1 MALLLTDDDVRRL
14 LSMRDAIEAAELA
27 VRELHEKRADNLPRH
42 HFYSQSEGATF
53 FMRHFQGALPKL
65 GVAGLRV
72 TTDLLGPKVYRP
84 DLRPF
89 GAFLLF
95 DLRTAAL
102 LAVVHDHELQRMRV
116 GAETGV
122 AARHLARTNAKRV
135 GLLGSGFQAETQLS
149 AVCAVR
155 EIESVDIYSP
165 NAEHRTGFARLLRQ
179 KLGISI
185 TPVATARQCVEGK
198 DLILASTNSVEPV
211 LDGSWIAEG
220 AHVTSIVNSDQ
231 RFRRRELD
239 NGTFARA
246 ALIAVGT
253 LEQTRHDRA
262 ADIFEAVEA
271 GALAWNRVCEL
282 GDVVI
287 RRHSGRENDQQITV
301 FKNNGLAVEFVAL
314 AFKAYEIARSRD
326 AGEEIP
332 SRYFSGV
339 RALPK

>member
-27 VRELHEKRADNLPRH
+27 VRELHQKRADNLPRH

-122 AARHLARTNAKRV
+122 AARQLARTNAKRV
-135 GLLGSGFQAETQLS
+135 GLLGSGFQLRLRRPGNASREKISYSLQPTLS
-149 AVCAVR
+149 NRSWTAAG
-155 EIESVDIYSP
+155 SP
-165 NAEHRTGFARLLRQ
+165 KGRT
-179 KLGISI
+179 
-185 TPVATARQCVEGK
+185 
-198 DLILASTNSVEPV
+198 
-211 LDGSWIAEG
+211 
-220 AHVTSIVNSDQ
+220 
-231 RFRRRELD
+231 
-239 NGTFARA
+239 
-246 ALIAVGT
+246 
-253 LEQTRHDRA
+253 
-262 ADIFEAVEA
+262 
-271 GALAWNRVCEL
+271 
-282 GDVVI
+282 
-287 RRHSGRENDQQITV
+287 
-301 FKNNGLAVEFVAL
+301 
-314 AFKAYEIARSRD
+314 
-326 AGEEIP
+326 
-332 SRYFSGV
+332 
-339 RALPK
+339 